1 MRTEEELRRLAT
13 PEFSRL
19 LAADPELR
27 RLNSL
32 TLDRGAEGALL
43 FEVAGFGVS
52 RIGRLPVRALTAA
65 KWSLLWLL
73 ESPFVVGGSVTETD
87 CDLFLYLLR
96 LSERGGIPRKLYE
109 LPALASGICAR
120 SGLSPREAAGV
131 LRQLCDTAFRPLEF
145 LPPEE
150 VSCSGEAVRFD
161 ALWLTR
167 IAGIAAR
174 EANVTLEAAIH
185 DLPLATLCCCYVNRL
200 VRGFGDAR
208 KLCRRPNAELARR
221 ISARIATLEEAFL
234 NGGTASAEGL

>member
-73 ESPFVVGGSVTETD
+73 ESPFVVGGSVKIG
-87 CDLFLYLLR
+87 R
-96 LSERGGIPRKLYE
+96 
-109 LPALASGICAR
+109 AH
-120 SGLSPREAAGV
+120 V
-131 LRQLCDTAFRPLEF
+131 
-145 LPPEE
+145 
-150 VSCSGEAVRFD
+150 
-161 ALWLTR
+161 
-167 IAGIAAR
+167 
-174 EANVTLEAAIH
+174 
-185 DLPLATLCCCYVNRL
+185 
-200 VRGFGDAR
+200 
-208 KLCRRPNAELARR
+208 
-221 ISARIATLEEAFL
+221 
-234 NGGTASAEGL
+234 